1 MMTRRLAS
9 LRLLGMLAGLA
20 ACLPVAA
27 TTVADDTPPGGVPDA
42 RTVQDD
48 APVAHIPD
56 PSVPAPVTTSTPVP
70 SAATESA
77 SDAAPADRADSSCPA
92 PDEIVRRLQARY
104 DETQAFR
111 ADFEQ
116 ETYVLAMGE
125 RDHARGTVAFSKPG
139 RMRWDFVS
147 PTSQMIVSDGKTLWI
162 YQPEEQQVLR
172 AAFQAAFVSTTPVSF
187 LAGVGRIIDDFN
199 PRPAERAC
207 TETRAYV
214 QLEAKD
220 SRSLGGLELT
230 VDRATFDILEAAV
243 TDPLE
248 NVTTLRFT
256 DMQRN
261 VEIPPEE
268 FLFEVPAGVDVI
280 LAPGSAPPL

>member
-1 MMTRRLAS
+1 MT
-9 LRLLGMLAGLA
+9 

-27 TTVADDTPPGGVPDA
+27 TTVADD
-42 RTVQDD
+42 
-48 APVAHIPD
+48 APRRAGAPD
-56 PSVPAPVTTSTPVP
+56 PPAVHAPAVVAEVPPTRVADSVPSTRVADPPAVHTPEVVSTPVP
-70 SAATESA
+70 PAALEPVP
-77 SDAAPADRADSSCPA
+77 DAAASGCPA
-92 PDEIVRRLQARY
+92 PDQIVRRLQARY

-139 RMRWDFVS
+139 RMRWDFAS
-147 PTSQMIVSDGKTLWI
+147 PIQQLIVSDGTTLWI
-162 YQPEEQQVLR
+162 YQPREQQVLR

-187 LAGVGRIIDDFN
+187 LAGVGRIVDDFE
-199 PRPAERAC
+199 PLPAKRPC
-207 TETRAYV
+207 TATRASV

-220 SRSLGGLELT
+220 SLSLGGLELT
-230 VDRATFDILEAAV
+230 VDRATFDIVEAAV

-256 DMQRN
+256 NMQRN
-261 VEIPPEE
+261 VEIPAEE
-268 FLFEVPAGVDVI
+268 FLFTVPAGVDVI
-280 LAPGSAPPL
+280 VAPGSAPPL

>member
-1 MMTRRLAS
+1 VTTRPTRPAS
-9 LRLLGMLAGLA
+9 LRLLGFLVGLA

-27 TTVADDTPPGGVPDA
+27 TTVADD
-42 RTVQDD
+42 
-48 APVAHIPD
+48 APRAAAPD
-56 PSVPAPVTTSTPVP
+56 PPAMPALEVAAVATSTP
-70 SAATESA
+70 
-77 SDAAPADRADSSCPA
+77 AAPAPGATPAVPAAVATVAAADSCPA
-92 PDEIVRRLQARY
+92 PDEIVRLLQARY
-104 DETQAFR
+104 DETKAFR

-116 ETYVLAMGE
+116 ETYVIALGE

-147 PTSQMIVSDGKTLWI
+147 PTPQRIVSDGTTLWI

-187 LAGVGRIIDDFN
+187 LAGVGRIVDDFD
-199 PRPAERAC
+199 PRPATRAC

-230 VDRATFDILEAAV
+230 VDRETFDIVEAAV

-248 NVTTLRFT
+248 NVTTLRFS

-268 FLFEVPAGVDVI
+268 FLFKVPAGVDVI
-280 LAPGSAPPL
+280 VAPGSAPPL